1 MPIVEFASPARNS
14 PLQLLLLVTKLP
26 PRLRGHRNAKREAS
40 REHRRSDQNLSRPAW
55 IVAGR
60 YRAPHRI
67 AALLPF
73 ARRKR
78 PHRAVAGDAGEN
90 RRSHG
95 HFPRRLFPRHG
106 NAARPRNA
114 KNAWRTL
121 PGRNSL
127 PRRNQALQHHI
138 IGWRQAPRAGHDPQ
152 NGHASSSAHRKKA
165 PTPPPYRLISF
176 VRSVGARFSASQ
188 LEDTADR

>member
-26 PRLRGHRNAKREAS
+26 PRLRGHRDAKRKAS
-40 REHRRSDQNLSRPAW
+40 REHRRSDQDLSRPAR

-73 ARRKR
+73 PRRKR
-78 PHRAVAGDAGEN
+78 PHRAIAGDAREN

-114 KNAWRTL
+114 KNA
-121 PGRNSL
+121 
-127 PRRNQALQHHI
+127 RRNQALQHHI